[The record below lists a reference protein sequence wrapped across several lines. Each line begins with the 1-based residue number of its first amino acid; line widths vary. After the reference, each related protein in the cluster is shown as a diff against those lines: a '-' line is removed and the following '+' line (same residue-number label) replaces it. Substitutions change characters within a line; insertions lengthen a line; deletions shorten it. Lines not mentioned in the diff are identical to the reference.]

1 MAKNA
6 KKKGTFKKRR
16 RNQMRYSHRR
26 QQGGEMSTEQ
36 IVKELNNTSIEL
48 PKITELS
55 KIIVKKINIRRSSML
70 SIYMSWSP
78 SNWIKNK
85 EQIEISGLY
94 PITCI
99 TSFTKSEISRL
110 LEDDIV
116 LCKTISNDTSLL
128 HKLNIPKRRQKS
140 IVEQCHTLYKNL

>member
-16 RNQMRYSHRR
+16 RNQMRYIHRR

-70 SIYMSWSP
+70 SNYMSWSP

-85 EQIEISGLY
+85 EQIENDIKKYLNTYNLIALY
-94 PITCI
+94 
-99 TSFTKSEISRL
+99 
-110 LEDDIV
+110 
-116 LCKTISNDTSLL
+116 
-128 HKLNIPKRRQKS
+128 
-140 IVEQCHTLYKNL
+140 